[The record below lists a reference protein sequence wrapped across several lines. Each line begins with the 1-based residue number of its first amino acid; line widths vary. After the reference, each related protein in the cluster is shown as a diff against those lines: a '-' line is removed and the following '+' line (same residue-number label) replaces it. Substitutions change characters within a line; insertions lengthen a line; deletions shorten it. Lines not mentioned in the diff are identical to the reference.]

1 MNPRL
6 EPTELEV
13 GMHYATTI
21 DSVGRRWR
29 MIAQPTRAYI
39 MNRRTTLPWGLLAL
53 SLGLSMVV
61 VVYLAQ
67 RLQLEGERSVLI
79 AAEKQQRLLAE
90 TSTEL
95 TRQLLQKSERLA
107 EELRAE
113 QALLARRVDERTA
126 DLRVTNEELTRAA
139 HAKDEFLANMSHELR
154 TPLNSVLG
162 FGEILLAELPGPLND
177 KQRTF
182 LEYIGNSGRHL
193 LELINDILDIA
204 KDGAGKLQLQK
215 EAVHVH
221 EVCQSSLRVV
231 GETTNRKRIALSFRA
246 DGLDNVFAWLDP
258 KRLKQIL
265 LNLLGN
271 AVKFTPEGGS
281 VSLEVHA
288 DAKGKVL
295 RFAVRD
301 TGPGIASQD
310 MSRLFQPFSQ
320 LDTRLSREHEGSGL
334 GLMIVRRMVDMLQG
348 SVTVESELGRGSC
361 FTVALPWQLSERPSR
376 QEIVVSSRLPPQSQR
391 ERILLVEDNENNIA
405 LMTEY
410 LQIAGYR
417 VQIARNGHEALV
429 RAVEF
434 MPELILMDIQL
445 PRLDGLEVTRRLRQ
459 LALFRTTPLIVVTAL
474 VMPGDCERCLAAGAN
489 DYLSKP
495 VSLEDLA
502 AKIRAML
509 AAASVGGS
517 NGS

>member
-1 MNPRL
+1 
-6 EPTELEV
+6 
-13 GMHYATTI
+13 
-21 DSVGRRWR
+21 
-29 MIAQPTRAYI
+29 
-39 MNRRTTLPWGLLAL
+39 
-53 SLGLSMVV
+53 
-61 VVYLAQ
+61 
-67 RLQLEGERSVLI
+67 
-79 AAEKQQRLLAE
+79 
-90 TSTEL
+90 
-95 TRQLLQKSERLA
+95 
-107 EELRAE
+107 
-113 QALLARRVDERTA
+113 
-126 DLRVTNEELTRAA
+126 
-139 HAKDEFLANMSHELR
+139 
-154 TPLNSVLG
+154 
-162 FGEILLAELPGPLND
+162 
-177 KQRTF
+177 
-182 LEYIGNSGRHL
+182 
-193 LELINDILDIA
+193 
-204 KDGAGKLQLQK
+204 
-215 EAVHVH
+215 
-221 EVCQSSLRVV
+221 
-231 GETTNRKRIALSFRA
+231 
-246 DGLDNVFAWLDP
+246 VFAWLDP

-417 VQIARNGHEALV
+417 VQIARNGHEALD